1 LRVGYYGSSDSC
13 QAERCTRQ
21 VSLLHESNLPTIPS
35 PTTPRRPEDQFWF
48 ESSGLP
54 SYEAVRPGTPLEQ
67 VSLDVSWAS
76 PVPSR
81 LATTTGRIEF
91 VILRTSRAPPDALHL
106 PSRERS
112 FVQLQGAESPWQG
125 LAPCRFD
132 PLANA
137 LGRALRDRH
146 PPGPPPT
153 DELPIRATPLPPRRA
168 ATVVRPRRP
177 QQATPEIT
185 GKNCPQKVIR
195 LRPQICHPL

>member
-1 LRVGYYGSSDSC
+1 MGVALQRMTGGGNTSSVESSRSLRLHLPGALRSTGITRLHRYYGSSDSC

-21 VSLLHESNLPTIPS
+21 VSLLHGSNLPTIPS

-54 SYEAVRPGTPLEQ
+54 SYGAVRPGTPLEQ

-76 PVPSR
+76 PLPSR
-81 LATTTGRIEF
+81 LAATTGRIEF
-91 VILRTSRAPPDALHL
+91 VILRTSRSPPDALHL

-125 LAPCRFD
+125 LAPCWFD

-137 LGRALRDRH
+137 LGRCLRHRQCGWAN
-146 PPGPPPT
+146 PNT
-153 DELPIRATPLPPRRA
+153 RPIGRR
-168 ATVVRPRRP
+168 
-177 QQATPEIT
+177 
-185 GKNCPQKVIR
+185 
-195 LRPQICHPL
+195 